1 MDLPV
6 LVNKESTSSINEMIQ
21 MDNTASDSPETTSIL
36 EGDPKPVQ
44 KCVIL
49 DIPETVVDGEQTVK
63 ESAEKEC
70 STEQGERR
78 TILDAY
84 TYDY

>member
-21 MDNTASDSPETTSIL
+21 MDNTTSDSPETTSIP
-36 EGDPKPVQ
+36 EGDPQPVQ

-49 DIPETVVDGEQTVK
+49 DIPETVVDGEETAK

-78 TILDAY
+78 TIWDAY